1 MAIHVEPRRF
11 SGREGAD
18 GRSAEESLC
27 YDFLDAA
34 AVEYFRCDHDAADT
48 IEDCKLVE
56 EVLKAPICRN
66 LFLTNRQQTEYYLLL
81 LPGDKPFKTKLLSP
95 QLGVARLSFAG
106 EEAMRELLGVQPG
119 SVSLLG
125 LLNDRQNRV
134 HLVIDRDLLKEEYFG
149 CHPCRNTSTLCLPT
163 ADVTEKILP
172 RLGHPAAWVDL
183 PWAVD

>member
-18 GRSAEESLC
+18 GRSAEENLC
-27 YDFLDAA
+27 YDFLDAVR
-34 AVEYFRCDHDAADT
+34 VEYFRCDHAPADT

-81 LPGDKPFKTKLLSP
+81 LPGDKPFKTKYLSP
-95 QLGVARLSFAG
+95 QLGTARLSFAG
-106 EEAMRELLGVQPG
+106 EEALQEYLGVQPG

-125 LLNDRQNRV
+125 LLNDRRGKV
-134 HLVIDRDLLKEEYFG
+134 HLVIDRDLMKEEFFG
-149 CHPCRNTSTLCLPT
+149 CHPCRNTSTVSLHT
-163 ADVTEKILP
+163 EDVAAAVLP
-172 RLGHPAAWVDL
+172 RLEHPVTWVDL
-183 PWAVD
+183 PWNVE